1 MNLFKHILKKLVVF
15 ASMLLILAGCE
26 HNQAKTSTATDNV
39 EVLSQ
44 EFEMPGLDRLRKIR
58 VYLPPNYSSSEK
70 SFPVLYMHDGQN
82 LFDDKTSYVGEW
94 GVDEALNQL
103 HNQNKLSLIVVGV
116 DNGQAQ
122 RMNELSPWQNNKY
135 GVAEGEQYMQFI
147 VEQVKP
153 YIDSHYRTIADQQN
167 TAIMGSSMGGLI
179 SHYAILKYPNTFSK
193 AGIFSPSFWYSEQV
207 YKFTEQN
214 APDEK
219 ARLFYLMGGNEG
231 SDSVANME
239 KMVHQIKRQGHSA
252 DRVYSDVVAGG
263 EHNEQ
268 FWRANFDRAVLW
280 LFEVESL

>member
-26 HNQAKTSTATDNV
+26 HDQAKTSTATDNV

-44 EFEMPGLDRLRKIR
+44 EFEMPRLDRLRKIR

-94 GVDEALNQL
+94 GVDEALNQI

-153 YIDSHYRTIADQQN
+153 YIDSHYRTLADQQN

-268 FWRANFDRAVLW
+268 FWRANFERAVLW

>member
-26 HNQAKTSTATDNV
+26 HNQAKTSTATNNV

-44 EFEMPGLDRLRKIR
+44 EFEIPRLDRLRKIR

-153 YIDSHYRTIADQQN
+153 YIDSHYRTLADQQN

-252 DRVYSDVVAGG
+252 DRIFSDVVAGG

-268 FWRANFDRAVLW
+268 FWRANFERAVMW
-280 LFEVESL
+280 LYEVESL

>member
-44 EFEMPGLDRLRKIR
+44 EFVMPRLDRLRKIR

-94 GVDEALNQL
+94 GVDEALNQI

-147 VEQVKP
+147 VERVKP
-153 YIDSHYRTIADQQN
+153 YIDSHYRTLADQKN

-179 SHYAILKYPNTFSK
+179 SHYAILKYSNTFSK

-268 FWRANFDRAVLW
+268 FWRANFERAVLW

>member
-147 VEQVKP
+147 VERVKP
-153 YIDSHYRTIADQQN
+153 YIDSHYRTLADQKN

-268 FWRANFDRAVLW
+268 FWRANFERAVLW

>member
-147 VEQVKP
+147 VERVKP
-153 YIDSHYRTIADQQN
+153 YIDSHYRTLADQQN

-268 FWRANFDRAVLW
+268 FWRANFERAVLW

>member
-252 DRVYSDVVAGG
+252 DRIYSDVVAGG

>member
-15 ASMLLILAGCE
+15 ASMLLILAGRE

-103 HNQNKLSLIVVGV
+103 QNQNKLSLIVVGV

-153 YIDSHYRTIADQQN
+153 YIDSHYRTLADQQN

-268 FWRANFDRAVLW
+268 FWRANFERAVLW

>member
-44 EFEMPGLDRLRKIR
+44 EFVMPRLDRLRKIR

-147 VEQVKP
+147 VERVKP
-153 YIDSHYRTIADQQN
+153 YIDSHYRTLADQQN

-268 FWRANFDRAVLW
+268 FWRANFERAVLW

>member
-1 MNLFKHILKKLVVF
+1 MNLFKHILNKLVVL
-15 ASMLLILAGCE
+15 ASMLLILVGCE
-26 HNQAKTSTATDNV
+26 HNQSKTSTATNNV

-44 EFEMPGLDRLRKIR
+44 EFEMFGLDRLRKIR

-153 YIDSHYRTIADQQN
+153 YIDSHYRTLADQQN

-252 DRVYSDVVAGG
+252 DRVFSDVVAGG

-268 FWRANFDRAVLW
+268 FWRANFERAVLW

>member
-153 YIDSHYRTIADQQN
+153 YIDSHYRTLADQQN

-179 SHYAILKYPNTFSK
+179 SHYAILKYRNTFSK

-239 KMVHQIKRQGHSA
+239 KMVHQIKRQ
-252 DRVYSDVVAGG
+252 
-263 EHNEQ
+263 
-268 FWRANFDRAVLW
+268 
-280 LFEVESL
+280 